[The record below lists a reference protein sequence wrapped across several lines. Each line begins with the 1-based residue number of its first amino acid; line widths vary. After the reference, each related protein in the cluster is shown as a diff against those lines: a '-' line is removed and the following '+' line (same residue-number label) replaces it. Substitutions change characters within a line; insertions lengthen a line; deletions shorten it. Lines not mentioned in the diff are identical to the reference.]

1 MTSEGSALEL
11 LTAVLAHEVG
21 CLRPARWTCWGLF
34 GDIYTDKVPFTLPQ
48 FSVFLDIEFGPADL
62 GQSHVIGFRL
72 LDGEG
77 RAVTP
82 PVGVRFDAPRH
93 DPKPRKVMQHAQNY
107 RDVTFRSMG
116 VHHLDIVYRGQ
127 TLRRL
132 YLNIL
137 PMA

>member
-1 MTSEGSALEL
+1 MSALEL
-11 LTAVLAHEVG
+11 LTAVLAHEVRVSEAG
-21 CLRPARWTCWGLF
+21 TVDLLGLF
-34 GDIYTDKVPFTLPQ
+34 GDVYTDTVPFTLPQ

-62 GQSHVIGFRL
+62 GQSHVLGFRL

-82 PVGVRFDAPRH
+82 AAGVRFDAPRH
-93 DPKPRKVMQHAQNY
+93 DPKPRKVLQHVQNY
-107 RDVTFRSMG
+107 QDVTFRSPG

-132 YLNIL
+132 YIDVL